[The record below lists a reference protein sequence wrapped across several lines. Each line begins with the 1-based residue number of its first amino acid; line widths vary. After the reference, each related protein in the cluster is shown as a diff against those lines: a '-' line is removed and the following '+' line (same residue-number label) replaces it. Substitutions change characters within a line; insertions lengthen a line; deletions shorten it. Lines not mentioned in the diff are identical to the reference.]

1 MANKQFRI
9 PSENNSPLIVA
20 GEVLND
26 IVDFKLS
33 GAIINPMETYI
44 SFKMEIR
51 EATTISNLAL
61 MFNGPSATTF
71 LKPHQCAL
79 VRDAYLFLGAKGKVE
94 ERLDADCINSNLKLY
109 TQTNNTLHDAR
120 KGNPFGERDLIAQS
134 VINNPFRIFSKDTVA
149 QQVVVECQI
158 LLSDILSFCETDYLD
173 LNVMGEMHL
182 YLKLNLDQ
190 LTVVQSLGAVA
201 ANPNF
206 GGATGGVLPFWDQG
220 TPTYGGFEPV
230 PTTTDLTQQL
240 TTSRTYNHGLNYSPF
255 WIGQGCVLNY
265 RKAGAAAVNL
275 STSITA
281 ISLSASSQLLITF
294 ADALKAIDNQALTE
308 IKMTGVNVAGA
319 GGLLNVREA
328 ELVVKSAVKQPKP
341 AQYEFMTYDIEK
353 DSTNQSFH
361 KRTYEL
367 APGCIGVAV
376 LFPDAN
382 RLSFLDGITDNNG
395 RPYRI
400 IINNEDITQGHV
412 IRYDST
418 MDKDLK
424 SKFFQNLGYNQ
435 LNGRGRFIQA
445 RTSNETHSGA
455 LYFPVPES
463 DMVQTLTLEIDN
475 TQAIGDINIYKW
487 RVVNL

>member
-1 MANKQFRI
+1 
-9 PSENNSPLIVA
+9 
-20 GEVLND
+20 
-26 IVDFKLS
+26 
-33 GAIINPMETYI
+33 
-44 SFKMEIR
+44 
-51 EATTISNLAL
+51 
-61 MFNGPSATTF
+61 
-71 LKPHQCAL
+71 
-79 VRDAYLFLGAKGKVE
+79 
-94 ERLDADCINSNLKLY
+94 
-109 TQTNNTLHDAR
+109 
-120 KGNPFGERDLIAQS
+120 
-134 VINNPFRIFSKDTVA
+134 
-149 QQVVVECQI
+149 
-158 LLSDILSFCETDYLD
+158 
-173 LNVMGEMHL
+173 MGEMHL

-201 ANPNF
+201 VEPNF

-220 TPTYGGFEPV
+220 TPAYGAFDDIA
-230 PTTTDLTQQL
+230 TTTALTQQL
-240 TTSRTYNHGLNYSPF
+240 TTSRNYDHGMNYAPF

-281 ISLSASSQLLITF
+281 ISFSTTGQLLITF
-294 ADALKAIDNQALTE
+294 ADALKDITSQSLTE
-308 IKMTGVNVAGA
+308 IKMSGVNVANGQT
-319 GGLLNVREA
+319 LLNVREA

-353 DSTNQSFH
+353 DSTNQLFH

-367 APGCIGVAV
+367 APGCVGVAV

-382 RLSFLDGITDNNG
+382 RLSFLNGITDNSG

-412 IRYDST
+412 LRYDST

-475 TQAIGDINIYKW
+475 TNAIGDINIYKW
-487 RVVNL
+487 RVVNI